1 MTDRRRHHDMGGLPD
16 NESVPREGHKSE
28 PWEKR
33 VDAIK
38 ALLSDDKRKLLSTDE
53 MRRGIEDLG
62 AEAYDRYN
70 YYERWISAITN
81 ILLQKN
87 VIGVDELGRK
97 MAEVEARQGNK
108 PL

>member
-1 MTDRRRHHDMGGLPD
+1 MTDRRRHHDRGGLEDGPI
-16 NESVPREGHKSE
+16 EIQEHKSE

-33 VDAIK
+33 VDAIRS
-38 ALLSDDKRKLLSTDE
+38 LLSDEQRNMLSVDE
-53 MRRGIEDLG
+53 LRRAIEDLG

-70 YYERWISAITN
+70 YYERWMAAMTN
-81 ILLQKN
+81 ILLEKK
-87 VIGVDELGRK
+87 ILGVDELGRK

>member
-1 MTDRRRHHDMGGLPD
+1 MGGLEDGPV
-16 NESVPREGHKSE
+16 EIKEHTSE

-33 VDAIK
+33 VDAIRS
-38 ALLSDDKRKLLSTDE
+38 LLSDEQRNMLSVDE
-53 MRRGIEDLG
+53 LRRAIEDLG

-70 YYERWISAITN
+70 YYQRWMAAMTN
-81 ILLQKN
+81 ILLEKK
-87 VIGVDELGRK
+87 ILGVDELGRK